1 MQIFHNPANAGL
13 PDLPADYPST
23 VVSVGNYD
31 GVHLGHRFLLA
42 RVVERA
48 HALRAR
54 SLAVTFEPH
63 PTHLLRPGAGPR
75 LITPTL
81 AERLDL
87 LATTGIDAAA
97 VLPFT
102 AAFSQQSAEAFAHN
116 VLLQQL
122 RAVEVHEGDNF
133 RFGHRAR
140 AGVDEL
146 STLGSECGF
155 AVHIYKALQIRGM
168 DVSSSLIRQ
177 LVSTGDMR
185 RARWLLG
192 RPFSILSTPAH
203 GRGIGSRLTVPTIN
217 FAAYD
222 GLVPAAG
229 VYVTRMQ
236 IAAGLPDEISPDE
249 LCPDE
254 ICPDELCFDAVTNV
268 GTRPTFADA
277 SFAIESHL
285 LDFSPPDFPIDLT
298 ETTPLRLTFFAR
310 LRDERQWPSPE
321 ALREQIGRDVLAAR
335 RYLRHLKH
343 P

>member
-1 MQIFHNPANAGL
+1 MQIFRDPTDL
-13 PDLPADYPST
+13 PDDYGAT
-23 VVSVGNYD
+23 VLSVGNYD

-48 HALRAR
+48 RALGAR

-81 AERLDL
+81 GERLDL
-87 LATTGIDAAA
+87 LATTGIDATA

-122 RAVEVHEGDNF
+122 RAVEVHEGENF
-133 RFGHRAR
+133 RFGHRAQ
-140 AGVDEL
+140 AGVEEL
-146 STLGSECGF
+146 IALGAKFGF

-177 LVSTGDMR
+177 LVSAGDMR

-192 RPFSILSTPAH
+192 RPFSILSTQAH
-203 GRGIGSRLTVPTIN
+203 GRGIGGRLTVPTIN

-236 IAAGLPDEISPDE
+236 IAAGLPDE
-249 LCPDE
+249 
-254 ICPDELCFDAVTNV
+254 LCFDAVTNI

-285 LDFSPPDFPIDLT
+285 LDFRPQDSPVDLT
-298 ETTPLRLTFFAR
+298 ETTPLRLTFLAR

-321 ALREQIGRDVLAAR
+321 ALREQIGRDVQAAR
-335 RYLRHLKH
+335 RYLRRLKH
-343 P
+343 A

>member
-1 MQIFHNPANAGL
+1 MQIFHNPTQTAAE
-13 PDLPADYPST
+13 LPADFRST

-48 HALRAR
+48 RALGAR

-87 LATTGIDAAA
+87 LATTGIDATA

-133 RFGHRAR
+133 RFGHRAQ
-140 AGVDEL
+140 AGVEEL
-146 STLGSECGF
+146 IALGAKFGF

-177 LVSTGDMR
+177 LVSAGDMR

-192 RPFSILSTPAH
+192 RPFSILSTQAH

-236 IAAGLPDEISPDE
+236 IAAGLPDE
-249 LCPDE
+249 
-254 ICPDELCFDAVTNV
+254 LCFDAVTNI

-285 LDFSPPDFPIDLT
+285 LDFHPPDSPVDLT
-298 ETTPLRLTFFAR
+298 ETTPLRLTFLAR

-321 ALREQIGRDVLAAR
+321 ALREQIGRDVQAAR
-335 RYLRHLKH
+335 RYLRRLKH
-343 P
+343 A

>member
-1 MQIFHNPANAGL
+1 MQIFRSLTELPTDEGPA
-13 PDLPADYPST
+13 

-48 HALRAR
+48 RKLHAR
-54 SLAVTFEPH
+54 SVAVTFEPH
-63 PTHLLRPGAGPR
+63 PTQLLRPSVSPL
-75 LITPTL
+75 LITPSL
-81 AERLDL
+81 EERLSL
-87 LATTGIDAAA
+87 LATTGIDATL
-97 VLPFT
+97 VIPFT
-102 AAFSQQSAEAFAHN
+102 AEFSEKSAEDFAVD
-116 VLLQQL
+116 VLMHHLGTI
-122 RAVEVHEGDNF
+122 EVHEGSNF
-133 RFGHRAR
+133 RFGYRAK
-140 AGVDEL
+140 GDVNEL
-146 STLGSECGF
+146 STLGGELGF
-155 AVHIYKALQIRGM
+155 AVHIYNPLQVRGM

-177 LVSTGDMR
+177 LLSAGDVR

-236 IAAGLPDEISPDE
+236 VAADL
-249 LCPDE
+249 
-254 ICPDELCFDAVTNV
+254 PDELCFDGVTNI

-285 LDFSPPDFPIDLT
+285 LDFHPVDLS
-298 ETTPLRLTFFAR
+298 ETTPLRLTFLAR

-321 ALREQIGRDVLAAR
+321 ALREQIGRDVQAAR
-335 RYLRHLKH
+335 RYLRRLKR

>member
-1 MQIFHNPANAGL
+1 MQIFHDPANLRL
-13 PDLPADYPST
+13 PDLPAGYTST

-31 GVHLGHRFLLA
+31 GLHLGHRFLLA
-42 RVVERA
+42 RVVDRARSLRA
-48 HALRAR
+48 H

-63 PTHLLRPGAGPR
+63 PTRLLRPGAGPR

-87 LATTGIDAAA
+87 LATTGIDATI

-102 AAFSQQSAEAFAHN
+102 TEFSQLTAEAFARS
-116 VLLQQL
+116 VLLERL
-122 RAVEVHEGDNF
+122 RAIEVHEGDNF
-133 RFGHRAR
+133 RFGFRAR
-140 AGVDEL
+140 AGIAEL
-146 STLGSECGF
+146 NALGAQLGF
-155 AVHIYKALQIRGM
+155 AVYVYKPLQIRGM

-177 LVSTGDMR
+177 LVSAGDVR

-192 RPFSILSTPAH
+192 RPFSILSTAAP

-217 FAAYD
+217 LAAYD

-229 VYVTRMQ
+229 VYVTRMEV
-236 IAAGLPDEISPDE
+236 AAGTPDAPCFD
-249 LCPDE
+249 
-254 ICPDELCFDAVTNV
+254 DELCFDAVTNV

-285 LDFSPPDFPIDLT
+285 LDFQPVSLS
-298 ETTPLRLTFFAR
+298 ETTPLRLSFLAR
-310 LRDERQWPSPE
+310 LRDERQWPSPD
-321 ALREQIGRDVLAAR
+321 ALREQIGRDVQAAR
-335 RYLRHLKH
+335 RYLRRLKR

>member
-1 MQIFHNPANAGL
+1 MQIFHDPANPGL
-13 PDLPADYPST
+13 PDLPPGYIST

-31 GVHLGHRFLLA
+31 GLHFGHRFLLA
-42 RVVERA
+42 RVVDRARFLRA
-48 HALRAR
+48 H
-54 SLAVTFEPH
+54 SVAVTFEPH

-81 AERLDL
+81 AERIAL
-87 LATTGIDAAA
+87 LATTGIDATV

-102 AAFSQQSAEAFAHN
+102 TEFSQLSAEAFART
-116 VLLQQL
+116 VLLERL

-133 RFGHRAR
+133 RFGFRAR
-140 AGVDEL
+140 AGVAEL
-146 STLGSECGF
+146 SALGAQLGF
-155 AVHIYKALQIRGM
+155 AVHVYKPLQIRGM

-177 LVSTGDMR
+177 LISAGDVR

-192 RPFSILSTPAH
+192 RPCSNLSTAAR

-217 FAAYD
+217 LAAYD

-236 IAAGLPDEISPDE
+236 IAAGAPEALY
-249 LCPDE
+249 
-254 ICPDELCFDAVTNV
+254 PDELCFDSVTNV

-285 LDFSPPDFPIDLT
+285 LDFRPVSLN
-298 ETTPLRLTFFAR
+298 ETTPLRLSFLAR

-321 ALREQIGRDVLAAR
+321 ALREQIGRDVQAAR
-335 RYLRHLKH
+335 RYLGRLKR

>member
-1 MQIFHNPANAGL
+1 MQIFHNPTQTAAE
-13 PDLPADYPST
+13 LPADFRST

-48 HALRAR
+48 RALGAR

-87 LATTGIDAAA
+87 LATTGIDATA

-133 RFGHRAR
+133 RFGYRAQ

-146 STLGSECGF
+146 SALGGKFGF

-177 LVSTGDMR
+177 LVSAGDMR

-192 RPFSILSTPAH
+192 RPFSILSTQAH

-217 FAAYD
+217 FARYD

-236 IAAGLPDEISPDE
+236 IAAGLPDE
-249 LCPDE
+249 
-254 ICPDELCFDAVTNV
+254 LCFDAVTNI

-285 LDFSPPDFPIDLT
+285 LDFHPPDSPVDLT
-298 ETTPLRLTFFAR
+298 ETTPLRLTFLAR

-321 ALREQIGRDVLAAR
+321 ALREQIGRDVQAAR
-335 RYLRHLKH
+335 RYLRRLKH
-343 P
+343 A

>member
-1 MQIFHNPANAGL
+1 MQIFHNPTQTAAE
-13 PDLPADYPST
+13 LPADFRST

-48 HALRAR
+48 RALGAR

-87 LATTGIDAAA
+87 LATTGIDATA

-133 RFGHRAR
+133 RFGHRAQ

-146 STLGSECGF
+146 STLGAKFGF
-155 AVHIYKALQIRGM
+155 AVHTYKALQIRGM
-168 DVSSSLIRQ
+168 DVSSSFIRQ
-177 LVSTGDMR
+177 LVSAGDMR

-192 RPFSILSTPAH
+192 RPFSILSTQAH
-203 GRGIGSRLTVPTIN
+203 GRGIGGRLTVPTIN

-236 IAAGLPDEISPDE
+236 IAAGLPDE
-249 LCPDE
+249 
-254 ICPDELCFDAVTNV
+254 LCFDAVTNI

-285 LDFSPPDFPIDLT
+285 LDFHPPDSPVDLT
-298 ETTPLRLTFFAR
+298 ETTPLRLTFLAR

-321 ALREQIGRDVLAAR
+321 ALREQIGRDVQAAR
-335 RYLRHLKH
+335 RYLRRLKH
-343 P
+343 A

>member
-1 MQIFHNPANAGL
+1 MQIFHNPTQTAAE
-13 PDLPADYPST
+13 LPADFRST

-48 HALRAR
+48 RALGAR

-87 LATTGIDAAA
+87 LATTGIDATA

-122 RAVEVHEGDNF
+122 RAVEVHEGENF
-133 RFGHRAR
+133 RFGHRAQ

-146 STLGSECGF
+146 SALGGKFGF

-177 LVSTGDMR
+177 LVSAGDMR

-192 RPFSILSTPAH
+192 RPFSILSTQAH

-217 FAAYD
+217 FARYD

-236 IAAGLPDEISPDE
+236 IAAGLPDE
-249 LCPDE
+249 
-254 ICPDELCFDAVTNV
+254 LCFDAVTNI

-285 LDFSPPDFPIDLT
+285 LDFHPPDSPLDLT
-298 ETTPLRLTFFAR
+298 ETTPLRLTFLAR

-321 ALREQIGRDVLAAR
+321 ALREQIGRDVQAAR
-335 RYLRHLKH
+335 RYLRRLKH
-343 P
+343 A

>member
-1 MQIFHNPANAGL
+1 MQIFRDPAQ
-13 PDLPADYPST
+13 LPADDSTT

-48 HALRAR
+48 RALRAR
-54 SLAVTFEPH
+54 SVAVTFEPH

-87 LATTGIDAAA
+87 LATTGIDAT
-97 VLPFT
+97 VVFPFT
-102 AAFSQQSAEAFAHN
+102 PEFSQQSPESFARN
-116 VLLQQL
+116 VLLHRL

-133 RFGHRAR
+133 RFGYRAQ
-140 AGVDEL
+140 AGVDQL
-146 STLGSECGF
+146 RTLGAQLGF
-155 AVHIYKALQIRGM
+155 AVHIYQPLQVRGM
-168 DVSSSLIRQ
+168 SVSSSLIRQ
-177 LVSTGDMR
+177 LVSAGDVR

-192 RPFSILSTPAH
+192 RPFSILSTPAP

-217 FAAYD
+217 LADYD
-222 GLVPAAG
+222 GLVPGAG
-229 VYVTRMQ
+229 VYATRMQ
-236 IAAGLPDEISPDE
+236 IADE
-249 LCPDE
+249 
-254 ICPDELCFDAVTNV
+254 CFDSVTNV

-285 LDFSPPDFPIDLT
+285 LDFHPIVLGQ
-298 ETTPLRLTFFAR
+298 TTPLCVTFLAR

-321 ALREQIGRDVLAAR
+321 ALRQQIGLDVQTAR
-335 RYLRHLKH
+335 RYLRRL
-343 P
+343 PRP

>member
-1 MQIFHNPANAGL
+1 MQIFRDPAQL
-13 PDLPADYPST
+13 PNDYRST

-48 HALRAR
+48 HSLGAR
-54 SLAVTFEPH
+54 SVAVTFEPH
-63 PTHLLRPGAGPR
+63 PTDLLRPGSGPR

-87 LATTGIDAAA
+87 LSTTGIDA
-97 VLPFT
+97 VVVFSFT
-102 AAFSQQSAEAFAHN
+102 AQFSRQSAETFARD
-116 VLLQQL
+116 VLLDRL
-122 RAVEVHEGDNF
+122 HAVEVHEGDNF
-133 RFGHRAR
+133 RFGYRAE

-146 STLGSECGF
+146 RALGTQLGF
-155 AVHIYKALQIRGM
+155 VVHIYPALQVRGM
-168 DVSSSLIRQ
+168 SVSSSLIRK
-177 LVSTGDMR
+177 LVSAGDVR

-192 RPFSILSTPAH
+192 RPFSILSTPAP

-217 FAAYD
+217 LAEYD
-222 GLVPAAG
+222 GLVPASG

-236 IAAGLPDEISPDE
+236 IADE
-249 LCPDE
+249 
-254 ICPDELCFDAVTNV
+254 CFDSVTNV

-285 LDFSPPDFPIDLT
+285 LDFRPVPLDQ
-298 ETTPLRLTFFAR
+298 TTPLRLTFLAR
-310 LRDERQWPSPE
+310 LRHERQWSTPE
-321 ALREQIGRDVLAAR
+321 ALREQIGRDVQAAR
-335 RYLRHLKH
+335 RYLRRLAR

>member
-1 MQIFHNPANAGL
+1 MQIFHNPTQTAAE
-13 PDLPADYPST
+13 LPADFRST

-48 HALRAR
+48 RALGAR

-87 LATTGIDAAA
+87 LATTGIDATA

-102 AAFSQQSAEAFAHN
+102 AAFSQQSAEAFARN

-133 RFGHRAR
+133 RFGHRAQ
-140 AGVDEL
+140 AGVEEL
-146 STLGSECGF
+146 IALGAKFGF

-177 LVSTGDMR
+177 LVSAGDMR

-192 RPFSILSTPAH
+192 RPFSILSTQAH
-203 GRGIGSRLTVPTIN
+203 GRGIGGRLTVPTIN

-236 IAAGLPDEISPDE
+236 IAAGLPDE
-249 LCPDE
+249 
-254 ICPDELCFDAVTNV
+254 LCFDAVTNI

-285 LDFSPPDFPIDLT
+285 LDFHPPDSPVDLT
-298 ETTPLRLTFFAR
+298 ETTPLRLTFLAR

-321 ALREQIGRDVLAAR
+321 ALREQIGRDVQAAR
-335 RYLRHLKH
+335 RYLRRLKH
-343 P
+343 A

>member
-1 MQIFHNPANAGL
+1 MQIFYDPANPGL
-13 PDLPADYPST
+13 PDLPPGYTST

-31 GVHLGHRFLLA
+31 GLHLGHRFLLA
-42 RVVERA
+42 RVVDRARSLRA
-48 HALRAR
+48 H

-87 LATTGIDAAA
+87 LAATGIDATV

-102 AAFSQQSAEAFAHN
+102 TEFSQWTAEAFARN
-116 VLLQQL
+116 VLLERL
-122 RAVEVHEGDNF
+122 RAIEVHEGDNF
-133 RFGHRAR
+133 RFGFRAR
-140 AGVDEL
+140 AGVHEL
-146 STLGSECGF
+146 SALGAQLGF
-155 AVHIYKALQIRGM
+155 AVYVYNPLQIRGM

-177 LVSTGDMR
+177 LVSAGDMR

-192 RPFSILSTPAH
+192 RPFSILSTAAP

-217 FAAYD
+217 LAAYD

-236 IAAGLPDEISPDE
+236 IAAGTPETLHSDEHPDEH
-249 LCPDE
+249 
-254 ICPDELCFDAVTNV
+254 PDELCFDSVTNV

-285 LDFSPPDFPIDLT
+285 LDFRPLDLT
-298 ETTPLRLTFFAR
+298 ETTPLRLSFLAR

-321 ALREQIGRDVLAAR
+321 ALREQIGRDVQAAR
-335 RYLRHLKH
+335 RYLRRLKR

>member
-1 MQIFHNPANAGL
+1 MQIFHNPTQTAAE
-13 PDLPADYPST
+13 LPADFRST

-48 HALRAR
+48 RALGAR

-87 LATTGIDAAA
+87 LATTGIDATA

-133 RFGHRAR
+133 RFGHRAQ
-140 AGVDEL
+140 AGVEEL
-146 STLGSECGF
+146 IALGAKFGF

-177 LVSTGDMR
+177 LVSAGDMR

-192 RPFSILSTPAH
+192 RPFSILSTQAH

-217 FAAYD
+217 FARYD

-236 IAAGLPDEISPDE
+236 IAAGLPDE
-249 LCPDE
+249 
-254 ICPDELCFDAVTNV
+254 LCFDAVTNI

-285 LDFSPPDFPIDLT
+285 LDFHPPDSPLDLT
-298 ETTPLRLTFFAR
+298 ETTPLRLTFLAR

-321 ALREQIGRDVLAAR
+321 ALREQIGRDVQAAR
-335 RYLRHLKH
+335 RYLRRLKH
-343 P
+343 A

>member
-1 MQIFHNPANAGL
+1 MQIFRDPAQL
-13 PDLPADYPST
+13 PNDYRST

-48 HALRAR
+48 RALGAR
-54 SLAVTFEPH
+54 SVAVTFEPH
-63 PTHLLRPGAGPR
+63 PTDLLRPGTGPR

-87 LATTGIDAAA
+87 LSTTGIDAVV
-97 VLPFT
+97 VLSFT
-102 AAFSQQSAEAFAHN
+102 AEFSRQSAESFARD
-116 VLLQQL
+116 VLLQRL
-122 RAVEVHEGDNF
+122 HAVEIHEGDNF
-133 RFGHRAR
+133 RFGYRAE

-146 STLGSECGF
+146 RALGARLGF
-155 AVHIYKALQIRGM
+155 AVHIYPALQVRGM
-168 DVSSSLIRQ
+168 SVSSSLIRK
-177 LVSTGDMR
+177 LVSVGDVR

-192 RPFSILSTPAH
+192 RPFSILSTPAP

-217 FAAYD
+217 LAEYD

-236 IAAGLPDEISPDE
+236 IADE
-249 LCPDE
+249 
-254 ICPDELCFDAVTNV
+254 CFDSVTNV

-285 LDFSPPDFPIDLT
+285 LDFRPVPLDQS
-298 ETTPLRLTFFAR
+298 TPLRVTFLAR
-310 LRDERQWPSPE
+310 LRDERQWPTPE
-321 ALREQIGRDVLAAR
+321 ALREQIGRDVQAAK
-335 RYLRHLKH
+335 RYLRRLGR